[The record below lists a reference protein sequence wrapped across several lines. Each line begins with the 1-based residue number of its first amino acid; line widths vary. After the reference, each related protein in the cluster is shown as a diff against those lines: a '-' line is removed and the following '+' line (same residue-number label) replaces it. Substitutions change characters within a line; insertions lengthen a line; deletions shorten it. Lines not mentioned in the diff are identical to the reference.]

1 MKEIGKI
8 LREKREKLGLNFDKV
23 HRVTR
28 IQEKYILAIE
38 EGDES
43 VFSAEVYYKSFVKSY
58 AKFLG
63 LSGEE
68 LLAQY
73 EKRKNLQSGDEEGEK
88 PAQTCGYKTNPD
100 AKTAKA
106 KSSDER
112 KSDLKKLFIT
122 VLIAGILCAA
132 FLYLNKNISIFIDD
146 SPGRI
151 PALEQKKILHEQKEQ
166 EQREQLRLREIAFE
180 ARKNAEEESKNR
192 ILKPENVSS
201 QAQPDIKPVAA
212 QAPAATQA
220 GNNTAAASYVKRQEL
235 EIVAVEN
242 VWIKVDSDG
251 REIFQ
256 GTIVK
261 GDKKNWKA
269 DNEFT
274 VKIGYTPG
282 VNVYFNGIKVDVNK
296 GAVQDVNTLVLKR
309 QQ

>member
-1 MKEIGKI
+1 MKELGKI
-8 LREKREKLGLNFDKV
+8 LREKREKLDLSLDKV

-73 EKRKNLQSGDEEGEK
+73 EKRKNLQSGDEEGEN
-88 PAQTCGYKTNPD
+88 TVKTYRNKSNPD
-100 AKTAKA
+100 AKTAKL
-106 KSSDER
+106 KSSNER
-112 KSDLKKLFIT
+112 KSDLKKLFTT
-122 VLIAGILCAA
+122 VLIAAVLCAA

-146 SPGRI
+146 NPDRI
-151 PALEQKKILHEQKEQ
+151 SALEQKKMLWEQKEH
-166 EQREQLRLREIAFE
+166 ELREQLRLREMAFE

-192 ILKPENVSS
+192 ILKQQENAPS
-201 QAQPDIKPVAA
+201 QAQTDIKPVAA
-212 QAPAATQA
+212 Q
-220 GNNTAAASYVKRQEL
+220 TAAVNLTKQQTDNQVL

-251 REIFQ
+251 REFFQ
-256 GTIVK
+256 GTILK
-261 GDKKNWKA
+261 GDKKRWQA
-269 DNEFT
+269 DNEFA

-282 VNVYFNGIKVDVNK
+282 VNVYFNGIEVDVNK
-296 GAVQDVNTLVLKR
+296 GAVQYVNTLVLKR